1 MQKAKSETLCRGCL
15 WLQFSICSSSDI
27 KMQLI
32 EREREVVTSRCHG
45 SKMFGS
51 QQTVALQI
59 WQKNK
64 NEKIVLCVFPVH
76 DCTQEQNGSP

>member
-1 MQKAKSETLCRGCL
+1 
-15 WLQFSICSSSDI
+15 
-27 KMQLI
+27 
-32 EREREVVTSRCHG
+32 
-45 SKMFGS
+45 MFES